1 MTTDARKFSGSVC
14 RQNLYTQISKNDRN
28 NLNYRKGSMDLLK
41 EEKSLFFIT
50 ENKLESKIEDCYFFF
65 TVCVFSLVNI
75 SRQYPRSL

>member
-1 MTTDARKFSGSVC
+1 MPGNFLVLSAGKI
-14 RQNLYTQISKNDRN
+14 YTHSSSKSDRN

-50 ENKLESKIEDCYFFF
+50 ENKLESKIEDCYYFFF